1 MEEIIVLLK
10 GCVDFRKF
18 KFSLSSTF
26 LLQTKLLFSLTA
38 VLFSLN
44 LAWMKS
50 ILQVH
55 YLYITFTIGE
65 RKVWVIFDRHI
76 LRCVSNVFNQPIT
89 SSLDRLSGY
98 QAWIFQVFYGFFP
111 IENIFYKTSFAILD
125 FVPVLAQ
132 CFSLSLFWDLLNQLR
147 STVSHVLSRNW
158 IVHITGW
165 AD

>member
-1 MEEIIVLLK
+1 
-10 GCVDFRKF
+10 
-18 KFSLSSTF
+18 
-26 LLQTKLLFSLTA
+26 
-38 VLFSLN
+38 
-44 LAWMKS
+44 MKS

-111 IENIFYKTSFAILD
+111 IENIFDKTSFAILD

-132 CFSLSLFWDLLNQLR
+132 CFSLSLF
-147 STVSHVLSRNW
+147 
-158 IVHITGW
+158 
-165 AD
+165 